1 MFMTTRRAADPFL
14 GIRRLNQMLDDAF
27 TSNWFADANANSSM
41 TASWIP
47 ACDVFED
54 RDGIK
59 IVAELPGVRAEDVK
73 LSVENNVLTIRGEKK
88 QVAEEK
94 TERVHRYERTYGT
107 FERTFALPSTVD
119 VDQIDAAYD
128 AGLLTVT
135 LPKAERARPREIQV
149 KSLSGNGTAQ
159 QVQLSEGRSEARSEA

>member
-1 MFMTTRRAADPFL
+1 MFVTTRRAADPFL

-27 TSNWFADANANSSM
+27 TSNWFADANSNSAM
-41 TASWIP
+41 TAGWIP

-54 RDGIK
+54 KDGIK

-107 FERTFALPSTVD
+107 FERTFALPGTVD
-119 VDQIDAAYD
+119 VDAIDAAFD

-149 KSLSGNGTAQ
+149 RALGGSGAQ
-159 QVQLSEGRSEARSEA
+159 QAQIAEGRTEA